1 MYKSLNSKAKLK
13 KILKTEGTS
22 LSRIYGTLGRNL
34 MFSRVKTML
43 EENVRSLSRIE
54 IEELHTKQPTTLHS
68 QPFRVRKVSLPEQ
81 IKS

>member
-34 MFSRVKTML
+34 MFSRMKTML
-43 EENVRSLSRIE
+43 EENVRSLSRIK
-54 IEELHTKQPTTLHS
+54 IEELHKKQLTTLHS
-68 QPFRVRKVSLPEQ
+68 QPFHVIKVSLPEQ